1 MKKITNRLKF
11 KVWLYLIVFSLI
23 IMGLLWFLQ
32 VVSLQNYY
40 ELSTKSEMQ
49 WVLEKVKK
57 NYQDEDYQNILNE
70 ISIDT
75 GMCIEIFEDDARQY
89 SSIGCRVR
97 AMEFFNEK
105 REFLES
111 DIKSQG
117 YEITDNKFG
126 GKMVVYGVKL
136 DDSKTAF
143 VQASLMP
150 IDSTVNIL
158 RNQLI
163 IISIGV
169 IALSVL
175 VAAFI
180 SKKISKPIEEINN
193 NAKKLAKGEYGSKSE
208 ISTNIEEIR
217 ELNDTLNQTSV
228 ELAKTENLRR
238 ELMAN
243 VSHDLKTPLTM
254 IKAYAEMIRDLTGNN
269 KKKREENIN
278 VIIDETDRLNLL
290 VNDVLDLSKYNA
302 GTINLEKEEFD
313 LDELIKE
320 ILNRYKIYIDK
331 DGYNIVYKSDGKTI
345 INADK
350 ARLSQV
356 IYNLINNALNYTG
369 DDKKVTVKLKD
380 GKVEVIDTG
389 KGIKEEEL
397 DLIWDKYYKADKTY
411 SRMQIGSGIGLS
423 IVKNILELHKYEY
436 GVQSKVGKGT
446 TFYFNTK

>member
-40 ELSTKSEMQ
+40 ELSTKNEMQ
-49 WVLEKVKK
+49 GVLEKVKN

-278 VIIDETDRLNLL
+278 IIIDETDRLNLL

-313 LDELIKE
+313 LDELLKE

-331 DGYNIVYKSDGKTI
+331 DG
-345 INADK
+345 
-350 ARLSQV
+350 
-356 IYNLINNALNYTG
+356 
-369 DDKKVTVKLKD
+369 
-380 GKVEVIDTG
+380 
-389 KGIKEEEL
+389 
-397 DLIWDKYYKADKTY
+397 
-411 SRMQIGSGIGLS
+411 
-423 IVKNILELHKYEY
+423 
-436 GVQSKVGKGT
+436 
-446 TFYFNTK
+446 